1 MNFLIPSLSQLRGV
15 AALAFCASVLLTA
28 CVAPSGGPISG
39 GGLRLD
45 GSKTVQ
51 VAVLLPLTAAD
62 ERVQELALSAEQAAR
77 MAMSDLKGRV
87 DMQMQVYDTAGLETQ
102 AAEMAQLAVQEG
114 AQVIVGPLYAGA
126 ANAAG
131 LAVAGSGV
139 SVLSLSNNIE
149 IAGGNVYVLGH
160 TFQNTAEHLVAYASE
175 QGKSRALLV
184 HANTVPGQAGR
195 DALKQ
200 ALEVQGSFVAGV
212 EGYEFTQQDLVE
224 AMSRV
229 AERNEV
235 IDADIVFLTADYDGG
250 LPLIAQLLP
259 EAGVDPQMVQYAGL
273 AQWDALPS
281 AFHLPAIQGGWFAMP
296 SPQRSEQFKARFQF
310 VYGRAPHPLAAIAYD
325 GVAAVGA
332 SVATGNR
339 DALNRRGLTLTSGFQ
354 GAAGIFRLREDGTVE
369 RGLAVATI
377 EGNQVV
383 VLSPAPRSFSSIG
396 F

>member
-160 TFQNTAEHLVAYASE
+160 TFRNTAEHLAAYATE

-195 DALKQ
+195 DALEQ
-200 ALEVQGSFVAGV
+200 ALEAQGSFVAGA
-212 EGYEFTQQDLVE
+212 EGYEFTQQGLVE

-296 SPQRSEQFKARFQF
+296 SPQRS
-310 VYGRAPHPLAAIAYD
+310 
-325 GVAAVGA
+325 
-332 SVATGNR
+332 
-339 DALNRRGLTLTSGFQ
+339 
-354 GAAGIFRLREDGTVE
+354 
-369 RGLAVATI
+369 
-377 EGNQVV
+377 
-383 VLSPAPRSFSSIG
+383 
-396 F
+396 

>member
-1 MNFLIPSLSQLRGV
+1 
-15 AALAFCASVLLTA
+15 
-28 CVAPSGGPISG
+28 
-39 GGLRLD
+39 
-45 GSKTVQ
+45 
-51 VAVLLPLTAAD
+51 
-62 ERVQELALSAEQAAR
+62 
-77 MAMSDLKGRV
+77 
-87 DMQMQVYDTAGLETQ
+87 
-102 AAEMAQLAVQEG
+102 MAQLAVQEG

-339 DALNRRGLTLTSGFQ
+339 DALNRQGLTLTSGFQ

-377 EGNQVV
+377 EGNQIV

>member
-1 MNFLIPSLSQLRGV
+1 MSQLRGV
-15 AALAFCASVLLTA
+15 AVLAFCTSVLLTA
-28 CVAPSGGPISG
+28 CVAPSGGLISG

-160 TFQNTAEHLVAYASE
+160 TFQNTAEHLAAYASG
-175 QGKSRALLV
+175 QAKSRALLV
-184 HANTVPGQAGR
+184 HANTVPGQSGR
-195 DALKQ
+195 DALEQ
-200 ALEVQGSFVAGV
+200 ALGAQGSFVAGV
-212 EGYEFTQQDLVE
+212 EGYEFTQQDLVK

-229 AERNEV
+229 AERSEA

-281 AFHLPAIQGGWFAMP
+281 AFHLPAIQGGWFAIP
-296 SPQRSEQFKARFQF
+296 SPQRSEQFNARFQF
-310 VYGRAPHPLAAIAYD
+310 VYGHAPHPLAAIAYD

-339 DALNRRGLTLTSGFQ
+339 DALNRQGLTLTSGFQ

-377 EGNQVV
+377 DGNQVV

>member
-1 MNFLIPSLSQLRGV
+1 MSQLRGV
-15 AALAFCASVLLTA
+15 AVLAFCTSVLLTA
-28 CVAPSGGPISG
+28 CVAPSGGLISG

-160 TFQNTAEHLVAYASE
+160 TFQNTAEHLAAYASG
-175 QGKSRALLV
+175 QAKSRALLV
-184 HANTVPGQAGR
+184 HANTVPGQSGR
-195 DALKQ
+195 DALEQ
-200 ALEVQGSFVAGV
+200 ALERAGQ
-212 EGYEFTQQDLVE
+212 FR
-224 AMSRV
+224 SWCR
-229 AERNEV
+229 
-235 IDADIVFLTADYDGG
+235 
-250 LPLIAQLLP
+250 
-259 EAGVDPQMVQYAGL
+259 GV
-273 AQWDALPS
+273 
-281 AFHLPAIQGGWFAMP
+281 
-296 SPQRSEQFKARFQF
+296 
-310 VYGRAPHPLAAIAYD
+310 
-325 GVAAVGA
+325 
-332 SVATGNR
+332 
-339 DALNRRGLTLTSGFQ
+339 
-354 GAAGIFRLREDGTVE
+354 
-369 RGLAVATI
+369 
-377 EGNQVV
+377 
-383 VLSPAPRSFSSIG
+383 
-396 F
+396 

>member
-1 MNFLIPSLSQLRGV
+1 MNFLISSMSQLRGAPV
-15 AALAFCASVLLTA
+15 LALCAMVFLSA
-28 CVAPSGGPISG
+28 CVAPSGGSIAG

-51 VAVLLPLTAAD
+51 VAVLLPLTAVD

-77 MAMSDLKGRV
+77 MAMADLKGRV
-87 DMQMQVYDTAGLETQ
+87 EMQMQIYDTAGLETQ

-114 AQVIVGPLYAGA
+114 AQVIVGPLFAGA

-139 SVLSLSNNIE
+139 SVLSLSNNVE

-160 TFQNTAEHLVAYASE
+160 TFQNTAEHLAAYAWE

-195 DALKQ
+195 DALER
-200 ALEVQGSFVAGV
+200 ALEAQGSFLAGV
-212 EGYEFTQQDLVE
+212 ERYEFTQQDLVE

-235 IDADIVFLTADYDGG
+235 VDADIVFLTADYDGG

-259 EAGVDPQMVQYAGL
+259 EAGVDPQLVQYAGL

-296 SPQRSEQFKARFQF
+296 SPLRSEQFNARFQT

-332 SVATGNR
+332 SVATGSR
-339 DALNRRGLTLTSGFQ
+339 DAVNRRGLTQSSGFQ
-354 GAAGIFRLREDGTVE
+354 GAAGIFRLRDDGTVE

-377 EGNQVV
+377 EGNKVV
-383 VLSPAPRSFSSIG
+383 VLSPAPRSFSNIG